1 METVNSA
8 IDSIS
13 LNSISVKDQLIL
25 NGISTPQIT
34 VLPIQIDSTQNSYL
48 EIFIITPQSNEY

>member
-1 METVNSA
+1 METVNPA

-13 LNSISVKDQLIL
+13 TNSISVKDQLIL

-34 VLPIQIDSTQNSYL
+34 VLPTQIDSTQNSYL
-48 EIFIITPQSNEY
+48 EIFIIKPQSNEY